1 MDKATSFIFC
11 PSLGHCR
18 SYEIRN
24 CSQNLFALG
33 MQFYVTARL
42 DNCIAYMVKFYD
54 FGLQFY
60 VTECASTIHFCL
72 NLDNPATDASI
83 QCKEALIKRA
93 ILDFLCTSWAWLE
106 VWCNAGD
113 GNSFPP
119 KSKPRIGATR
129 ELLLF
134 TFVSCGANQSEAWFL
149 DENWMKGIAI
159 TRITPN
165 LQSRSASTEK
175 IENGSLY

>member
-24 CSQNLFALG
+24 CSKSLFALG
-33 MQFYVTARL
+33 LQFYVTTRL
-42 DNCIAYMVKFYD
+42 DNCIAFMVKFYD

-83 QCKEALIKRA
+83 QCKISHEIAFVKLAK
-93 ILDFLCTSWAWLE
+93 LKDSCNLPYWSFLQHL
-106 VWCNAGD
+106 
-113 GNSFPP
+113 
-119 KSKPRIGATR
+119 
-129 ELLLF
+129 
-134 TFVSCGANQSEAWFL
+134 FVSIVFTQSCHSHYTGRP
-149 DENWMKGIAI
+149 DWM
-159 TRITPN
+159 
-165 LQSRSASTEK
+165 
-175 IENGSLY
+175 SLF